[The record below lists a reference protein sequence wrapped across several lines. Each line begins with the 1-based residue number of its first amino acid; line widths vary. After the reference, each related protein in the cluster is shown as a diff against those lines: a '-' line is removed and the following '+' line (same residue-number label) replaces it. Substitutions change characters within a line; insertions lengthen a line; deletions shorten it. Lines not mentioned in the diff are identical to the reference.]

1 MILLDKLSHRTGYVK
16 KEKDLHQV
24 IKQNKAQ
31 GFTGVNQPHDLECC
45 INADVREAAHTFCT
59 PSADFHVI

>member
-1 MILLDKLSHRTGYVK
+1 MQTMILLDKLSHRTGYVK

-31 GFTGVNQPHDLECC
+31 GFTGDRIE
-45 INADVREAAHTFCT
+45 
-59 PSADFHVI
+59 SAV